1 MTLHDIL
8 STVEQHVAKAGDSL
22 VAGDVH
28 ALETASTA
36 LRDVAQHLAPHLAA
50 LHDALATDALLRQ
63 RWQALSLRLAAV
75 RDGLARL
82 SVLADRQVTALVP
95 EARRDPTYGQ
105 SIGSRAPSAA
115 ARLYRAAG

>member
-1 MTLHDIL
+1 M
-8 STVEQHVAKAGDSL
+8 AGDL
-22 VAGDVH
+22 H
-28 ALETASTA
+28 ALDTASTA
-36 LRDVAQHLAPHLAA
+36 LRDVAQHLAPHLSA
-50 LHDALATDALLRQ
+50 LHDALSTDALLRQ

-95 EARRDPTYGQ
+95 EARHDPTYGQ
-105 SIGSRAPSAA
+105 SLGSRAPSAA